1 MGKSAGESQAVTA
14 FATPIHGQVDLGQ
27 VYEEVFE
34 AKNSRQ
40 KHDEEMNDANGT
52 QTSRNSILQKDDA

>member
-34 AKNSRQ
+34 AKNSGQ